1 MVSDTKEV
9 RNLHQ
14 PPDRGTWV
22 QTERAGHEALAHLIN
37 QAPRAA
43 QLLHILI
50 ANMDKTGALIAS
62 HATLSKLTGVSPA
75 TTKRALKVLTEQ
87 AWVQTIR
94 LGGDRGGALAYVVN
108 SRIAWADKRENLQY
122 ARFSA
127 RVIVSSE
134 DQADLG
140 NKPLQKLPTTLPGE
154 MQLPSGD
161 GLPPPVQD
169 SLEGFMPNMPALP
182 ADTEEKK

>member
-1 MVSDTKEV
+1 MGNDTKEV

-14 PPDRGTWV
+14 PSDRGTWV
-22 QTERAGHEALAHLIN
+22 QTERAGHEAWAQLID

-43 QLLHILI
+43 QLLHVLV

-62 HATLSKLTGVSPA
+62 HATLAKLTGVSPA

-122 ARFSA
+122 ARFNA

-134 DQADLG
+134 DQEDLG
-140 NKPLQKLPTTLPGE
+140 NKPLKKIPATLPGE
-154 MQLPSGD
+154 IQLPSGE
-161 GLPPPVQD
+161 GMAPPVQD
-169 SLEGFMPNMPALP
+169 SLDGLLPNMPALP
-182 ADTEEKK
+182 ANAEGDE